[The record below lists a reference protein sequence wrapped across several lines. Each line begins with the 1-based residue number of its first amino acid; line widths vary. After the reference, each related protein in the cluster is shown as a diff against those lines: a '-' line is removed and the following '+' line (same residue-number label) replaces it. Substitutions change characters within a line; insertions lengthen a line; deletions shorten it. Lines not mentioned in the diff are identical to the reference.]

1 MKRFAASPPAKTPLA
16 ESEFTAFRL
25 QTGFSLLELLVVIF
39 IMAVLFGLVVPSVSN
54 LLRSNDT
61 TNAADKVLA
70 VLSNARHEAIA
81 LNRAVEVR
89 IYAYAERGEPGAVK
103 RFRAIQTFLEPE
115 TPSRFW
121 KPLDK
126 LQKLPNSVA
135 FDSGAILS
143 PLIGSLPSY
152 LGSSGTTS
160 DFRIPSIGTDYD
172 FVRFSFRADGS
183 TSLDKTQKWFITI
196 KSLNEPGSSN
206 DLPKNYAMVQVFPSR
221 GAIKVY
227 RP

>member
-1 MKRFAASPPAKTPLA
+1 MKRFAACPPVTPPLA

-25 QTGFSLLELLVVIF
+25 QTGFSLLELLVVIS

-54 LLRSNDT
+54 LLRSNET

-89 IYAYAERGEPGAVK
+89 IYGYAERGEPGAVK
-103 RFRAIQTFLEPE
+103 RFRAIQTFLEPDN
-115 TPSRFW
+115 PSQSW
-121 KPLDK
+121 KSLDK
-126 LQKLPNSVA
+126 LQKLPSSMV

-143 PLIGSLPSY
+143 PLIGSLQSY
-152 LGSSGTTS
+152 PGSSGTTS
-160 DFRIPSIGTDYD
+160 DFRIPSIGADYD

-183 TSLDKTQKWFITI
+183 TSLDKTQKWFLTI
-196 KSLNEPGSSN
+196 KSLNEPDNSTA
-206 DLPKNYAMVQVFPSR
+206 LPKNYAMVQVFPSR
-221 GAIKVY
+221 GAIKIY